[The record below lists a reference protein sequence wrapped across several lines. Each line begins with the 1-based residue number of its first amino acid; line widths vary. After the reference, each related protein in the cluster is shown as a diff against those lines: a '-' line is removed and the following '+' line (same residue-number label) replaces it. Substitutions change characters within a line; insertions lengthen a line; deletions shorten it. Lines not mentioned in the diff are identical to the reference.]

1 VLTNYRV
8 PTACTACHTDVHRGA
23 LGPRCESCHKP

>member
-1 VLTNYRV
+1 VS
-8 PTACTACHTDVHRGA
+8 TACSACHTDVHRGA